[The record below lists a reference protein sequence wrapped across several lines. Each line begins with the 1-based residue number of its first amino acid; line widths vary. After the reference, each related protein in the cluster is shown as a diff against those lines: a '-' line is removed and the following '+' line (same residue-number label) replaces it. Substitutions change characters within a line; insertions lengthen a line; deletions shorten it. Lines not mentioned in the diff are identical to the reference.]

1 MKSILYTILFLFSVN
16 FSFTQC
22 YMADCLKCTAC
33 WGHYIYSD
41 GLYSGYFQ
49 EGRRRGRGTFVDDS
63 FNRYDGDWLNDQ
75 RHGKGVYT
83 WGQGQWQGD
92 EYEGDW
98 ISGERTGWGKYT
110 SKNGNI
116 LEGYFENGIFK
127 GNNSSSQ
134 NITTTSNS
142 NNQTVNSDQNIWKEE
157 AIKALNNRKVNI
169 ISNSSQKRCSWC
181 SNSINCTKKT
191 DAQMKVEI
199 ISSKWVTQL
208 LVMGILS
215 EGDLEKKSKNPMFT
229 LLINSPIEIELY
241 DCPKFC
247 SRKCEYDSN
256 KAGQKK

>member
-1 MKSILYTILFLFSVN
+1 MSSETGIMEDNSNSKKFLTKTGWSNNENGTNSTGFSAYPSGIRREGEFSIANAMAAFWSSSNHEIYEGYILKFFSDGFYLEYDNVWCGFSVR
-16 FSFTQC
+16 C
-22 YMADCLKCTAC
+22 
-33 WGHYIYSD
+33 I
-41 GLYSGYFQ
+41 
-49 EGRRRGRGTFVDDS
+49 
-63 FNRYDGDWLNDQ
+63 
-75 RHGKGVYT
+75 KGS
-83 WGQGQWQGD
+83 
-92 EYEGDW
+92 EL
-98 ISGERTGWGKYT
+98 ISGNEISINT
-110 SKNGNI
+110 
-116 LEGYFENGIFK
+116 
-127 GNNSSSQ
+127 NS
-134 NITTTSNS
+134 TTTSNS